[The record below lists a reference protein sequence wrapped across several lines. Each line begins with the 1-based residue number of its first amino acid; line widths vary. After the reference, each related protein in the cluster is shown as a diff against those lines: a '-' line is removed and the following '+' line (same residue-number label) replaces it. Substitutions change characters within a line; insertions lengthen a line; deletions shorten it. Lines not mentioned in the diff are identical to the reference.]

1 MPDIAVV
8 TAPKYR
14 ENSVRSLIFVLAA
27 LSLASPALAQDA
39 DSDPNR
45 DTITVGVGGA
55 VLPRYEWSGDYRLS
69 PAGAIRGKVSGVSF
83 ITQGTAL
90 FVDLVPSSGGPGT
103 KFNLGPMAHLTLNRS
118 SLKTTRD
125 LQVRALGRVP
135 VAVEVGGHVGV
146 TRTGLITSDYDSL
159 NVDVSVSHD
168 VTGVH
173 NSLIVT
179 PSITYGTP
187 LSRKSYLGIYASANH
202 VGSGYARTYF
212 GVTPAQT
219 LASGLTTYAPRA
231 GFKDIN
237 GGLFGSVSLTG
248 DLRHGLSLFGIT
260 AYSKLI
266 GDAGRSPIVRERSQW
281 FGGAGVAYT
290 F

>member
-1 MPDIAVV
+1 MPDVAAV
-8 TAPKYR
+8 TAAEYR
-14 ENSVRSLIFVLAA
+14 EKSVRSSFLVLAM
-27 LSLASPALAQDA
+27 LGFASSAFAQDA
-39 DSDPNR
+39 DPAASR
-45 DTITVGVGGA
+45 DTVTIGVGGA
-55 VLPRYEWSGDYRLS
+55 VLPRYEGSGDYRLS
-69 PAGAIRGKVSGVSF
+69 PAAAIRGKVSGVSF

-125 LQVRALGRVP
+125 LQVRALGRIP

-146 TRTGLITSDYDSL
+146 TRTGLITSDYDSI
-159 NVDVSVSHD
+159 NVDVSLSHD
-168 VTGVH
+168 VTGTH
-173 NSLIVT
+173 DSLIVT

-187 LSRKSYLGIYASANH
+187 LSRKAYLGIYASANH

-212 GVTPAQT
+212 GVTAAQT
-219 LASGLTTYAPRA
+219 LASGLTTYTPRA

-266 GDAGRSPIVRERSQW
+266 GDAGRSPVVRDRSQW
-281 FGGAGVAYT
+281 FGGAGLAYT